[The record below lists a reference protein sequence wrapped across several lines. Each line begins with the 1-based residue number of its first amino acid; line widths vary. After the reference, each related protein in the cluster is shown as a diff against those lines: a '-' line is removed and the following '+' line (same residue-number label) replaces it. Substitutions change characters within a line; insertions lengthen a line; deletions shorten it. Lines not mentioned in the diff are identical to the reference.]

1 MLLLPPAER
10 HVRFV
15 SGDSAPPQRW
25 SASTMSGALF
35 TGLAKHLQR
44 FGLTSFTWSLGYV
57 LIMWLM
63 LWFLHRNRLFW
74 RVQTANFLN
83 PMNASTL

>member
-1 MLLLPPAER
+1 MTPTSFERRCPFTLLQP
-10 HVRFV
+10 
-15 SGDSAPPQRW
+15 
-25 SASTMSGALF
+25 
-35 TGLAKHLQR
+35 

-74 RVQTANFLN
+74 RVQAANFFN

>member
-1 MLLLPPAER
+1 
-10 HVRFV
+10 
-15 SGDSAPPQRW
+15 
-25 SASTMSGALF
+25 MSGALF
-35 TGLAKHLQR
+35 TGLAKHLQP

-63 LWFLHRNRLFW
+63 LSFLHRNRLFW
-74 RVQTANFLN
+74 RVQAANFFN